1 MLRLLR
7 IEWFKLRHSRYFWAL
22 FGLFVL
28 VLLGLPLGVRGF
40 LVYLTSQGE
49 SILRLDISA
58 VEIPLYDFVDIWQ
71 NQAWIYTLF
80 SLFLGFIPV
89 ISVGNEY
96 SYGTIRQNVI
106 DGLSPS
112 DLFWSKVLF
121 MLVLA
126 LVVTF
131 ITGLIGLVTGYLW
144 SPVTEW
150 SFVVQNMKFLPAYGL
165 HLLAFQL
172 LCLVVV
178 LLIKRTGIV
187 MALLT
192 FYIYGVEF
200 IAQGILRFKLEWELA
215 AKFLPGRATHMLIP
229 NPFPKYILQETITT
243 IPLDGL
249 LLAIGS
255 VILYGGLAYML
266 LTRRDLN

>member
-1 MLRLLR
+1 MLRLLHL
-7 IEWFKLRHSRYFWAL
+7 EWFKLRHSRYFWAL

-28 VLLGLPLGVRGF
+28 ILLALPLGVRGF
-40 LVYLTSQGE
+40 LAYLTSQGE

-58 VEIPLYDFVDIWQ
+58 LEIPLYDFVDLWQ

-89 ISVGNEY
+89 ISIGNEY

-106 DGLSPS
+106 DGLSPAQ
-112 DLFWSKVLF
+112 LYWSKVL
-121 MLVLA
+121 MILA
-126 LVVTF
+126 LSGVVTL

-150 SFVVQNMKFLPAYGL
+150 DFVVQNMVFLPAYGL
-165 HLLAFQL
+165 HLVAFQL
-172 LCLVVV
+172 LCLMVA

-200 IAQGILRFKLEWELA
+200 IGQGILRFKLEWEMA

-229 NPFPKYILQETITT
+229 NPFPKYILQETVTT
-243 IPLDGL
+243 VPLDGL
-249 LLAIGS
+249 LLAIGC
-255 VILYGGLAYML
+255 VVLYGGLSYL
-266 LTRRDLN
+266 LLVRRDLT